1 MAKIL
6 IVDDE
11 PDIVEIVAFTLEAK
25 GHQVLSAKDGAECI
39 SKVKKDPPELIIL
52 DVMMPRMN
60 GMQVV
65 DYLRNKEE
73 YNHIPIIMLTATTT
87 YSRKPDEE
95 WGKKM
100 GVEDYISKPFE
111 PLDLTKRVEKVLKE
125 NFRKKYDGLAR
136 YKIK

>member
-11 PDIVEIVAFTLEAK
+11 PDIVEIVTFTLEAG
-25 GHQVLSAKDGAECI
+25 GHTVAGAKDGAEAI
-39 SKVKKDPPELIIL
+39 TKVKKDPPDLIVL

-73 YNHIPIIMLTATTT
+73 YSHIPIIMLTATTQ
-87 YSRKPDEE
+87 YSQRSDEE
-95 WGKKM
+95 WRKKV

-111 PLDLTKRVEKVLKE
+111 PLDLVKRVDKVLKE
-125 NFRKKYDGLAR
+125 NYRKKYDGLSR

>member
-11 PDIVEIVAFTLEAK
+11 QDIVEIVQYTLEAK
-25 GHQVLSAKDGAECI
+25 GHDVTSAKDGAEGI
-39 SKVKKDPPELIIL
+39 AKVKKSEPDLIVL
-52 DVMMPRMN
+52 DIMMPKMN

-65 DYLRNKEE
+65 EYLRNKEE
-73 YNHIPIIMLTATTT
+73 YNHIPIVMLTATTQ
-87 YSRKPDEE
+87 YSKRPDEE

-100 GVEDYISKPFE
+100 GVEDFISKPFE
-111 PLDLTKRVEKVLKE
+111 PMDLLKRVDKVLE
-125 NFRKKYDGLAR
+125 DNYRKKNDGLSR